1 MDINTMMQGYVLG
14 ATIRTA
20 CTMLLELMFTIIPQ
34 EKERVEACLNHE
46 MTSENWEDYWQY
58 WGERTGNTHCLQR
71 AEDRERIRR
80 LAFGKETRNPEV
92 S

>member
-1 MDINTMMQGYVLG
+1 MDINTMMRGYMLG

-20 CTMLLELMFTIIPQ
+20 CTMLMELMFTIIPR
-34 EKERVEACLNHE
+34 EKERMEESMKHE

-58 WGERTGNTHCLQR
+58 WGERTGNPKCLQR
-71 AEDRERIRR
+71 AEDRENIRR
-80 LAFGKETRNPEV
+80 LVFGSNGENTET